1 MDLALQLYNHLPHNS
16 FYILRFSFPFIYVF
30 LKIAIVW
37 QQTICQKE
45 ISTLSKTIVPIIII
59 IKTILNSAQPRIT
72 ERSPPFENSPTQIV
86 SSCKM
91 SKRQLNV
98 ETLETEPPSA
108 ACISSLN
115 LFDPVLLSA
124 RFLFDGIRNRL
135 RSVTRHKWI
144 LYPRRI
150 NPSSPPISV
159 DGLIRKLRRFWSPR
173 QLWIPLLPSLLPKKR
188 KKETK
193 KKNSRKFKTKPIN
206 SALFFLEQECFK
218 FKRA

>member
-1 MDLALQLYNHLPHNS
+1 
-16 FYILRFSFPFIYVF
+16 
-30 LKIAIVW
+30 
-37 QQTICQKE
+37 
-45 ISTLSKTIVPIIII
+45 
-59 IKTILNSAQPRIT
+59 
-72 ERSPPFENSPTQIV
+72 
-86 SSCKM
+86 M

-159 DGLIRKLRRFWSPR
+159 DGLILKSSDVFGPPVNFEFLFSLPSSQKKEKRRQKKKIHVNLKRSQLTRRFFFSSKNVLNLNERSGECRFGWNTEIVEPRLTSRLREINERWRKRWSEHKGR
-173 QLWIPLLPSLLPKKR
+173 KAIGKQEDYITSTIIKLIKGGSLYSLANPCLR
-188 KKETK
+188 NPCL
-193 KKNSRKFKTKPIN
+193 NS
-206 SALFFLEQECFK
+206 
-218 FKRA
+218 

>member
-1 MDLALQLYNHLPHNS
+1 
-16 FYILRFSFPFIYVF
+16 
-30 LKIAIVW
+30 
-37 QQTICQKE
+37 
-45 ISTLSKTIVPIIII
+45 
-59 IKTILNSAQPRIT
+59 
-72 ERSPPFENSPTQIV
+72 
-86 SSCKM
+86 M

-124 RFLFDGIRNRL
+124 RFLFDRIRNRL

-173 QLWIPLLPSLLPKKR
+173 QLWIPLLPSLLPKKKR
-188 KKETK
+188 KKET

>member
-1 MDLALQLYNHLPHNS
+1 
-16 FYILRFSFPFIYVF
+16 
-30 LKIAIVW
+30 
-37 QQTICQKE
+37 
-45 ISTLSKTIVPIIII
+45 
-59 IKTILNSAQPRIT
+59 
-72 ERSPPFENSPTQIV
+72 
-86 SSCKM
+86 M

-159 DGLIRKLRRFWSPR
+159 DGLILKSSDVFGPPR

>member
-1 MDLALQLYNHLPHNS
+1 
-16 FYILRFSFPFIYVF
+16 
-30 LKIAIVW
+30 
-37 QQTICQKE
+37 
-45 ISTLSKTIVPIIII
+45 
-59 IKTILNSAQPRIT
+59 
-72 ERSPPFENSPTQIV
+72 
-86 SSCKM
+86 M

-159 DGLIRKLRRFWSPR
+159 DGLILKSSDVFGPPVNFEFLFS
-173 QLWIPLLPSLLPKKR
+173 LPSSQ
-188 KKETK
+188 KKEK
-193 KKNSRKFKTKPIN
+193 RRQKKNSRKFKTKPIN